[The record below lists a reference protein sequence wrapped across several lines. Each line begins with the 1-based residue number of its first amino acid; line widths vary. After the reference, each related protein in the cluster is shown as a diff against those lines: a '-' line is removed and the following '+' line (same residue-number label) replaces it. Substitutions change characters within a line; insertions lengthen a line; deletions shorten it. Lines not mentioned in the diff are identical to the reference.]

1 MDAVVEAVRVFAR
14 HLADVG
20 WAPLGVALALHL
32 AKVACRTRAWHA
44 IVAAAYPRTR
54 VRWRSIFGAY
64 VAGVGVNAV
73 VPVRGGDLVR
83 ILLARRAVHG
93 STIATL
99 GSTMLVETIF
109 DALVALGLLA
119 WAISQ
124 GVLPGLD
131 VLPRLPAPD
140 WAWIGRHPVATVAI
154 GAGVGLALGVG
165 YVLLAHRVAAVG
177 QRVGQG
183 FAVLRRPRR
192 YLLTVV
198 PWQAADWLLRLASIW
213 FFLDAFG
220 IEPSIERVLLVQLAN
235 SLATVVP
242 ITPAGIGTTQAL
254 LVYLFVGRAPATEVV
269 SFSVGMELAT
279 AVVNGVLGFGA
290 ILLTLRTL
298 RWRRHLGLGR
308 PREAP
313 EG

>member
-20 WAPLGVALALHL
+20 WAPLGLALALHL
-32 AKVACRTRAWHA
+32 AKVGCRTRAWHA
-44 IVAAAYPRTR
+44 IVAAAYPRAG

-73 VPVRGGDLVR
+73 VPVRGGDVVR
-83 ILLARRAVHG
+83 IVLARRAVHG
-93 STIATL
+93 STVATL

-119 WAISQ
+119 WAITQ

-140 WAWIGRHPVATVAI
+140 WAWIGRHPIATIAI
-154 GAGVGLALGVG
+154 GAGLGLALGVG
-165 YVLLAHRVAAVG
+165 YVLLAHRAAALG

-192 YLLTVV
+192 YLVAVV

-220 IEPSIERVLLVQLAN
+220 IDPSVERVLLVQLAN

-279 AVVNGVLGFGA
+279 AVVNGALGFAA

-313 EG
+313 DG